1 MFKAGDIAWMLT
13 STALV
18 LLMIPGVGYVVDLT
32 IMLGTYPTDAPLD
45 SSTPD
50 LPDESLP
57 FR

>member
-32 IMLGTYPTDAPLD
+32 ITLETYTADAPLAFF
-45 SSTPD
+45 TPD

-57 FR
+57 SR

>member
-1 MFKAGDIAWMLT
+1 MLT

-32 IMLGTYPTDAPLD
+32 LAVGTQTINLRPAF
-45 SSTPD
+45 STLD

-57 FR
+57 SR